1 MDWLLTLKVLGPVVI
16 AIAIFME
23 TYKKKIK
30 RDKFNPV
37 MVWKIAAA
45 FSFAFTVI
53 GYFSFDLPGHYIA
66 IAYYTIIVYA
76 GQFVVDMKL
85 IKALGK
91 AYSKSKGI
99 VLEGY
104 EWDE

>member
-1 MDWLLTLKVLGPVVI
+1 MDWLLILKVLVPVIV

-30 RDKFNPV
+30 KDKFDPIK
-37 MVWKIAAA
+37 VWKIAAML
-45 FSFAFTVI
+45 SFLLSTV

-66 IAYYTIIVYA
+66 IVYYTIVVYA
-76 GQFVVDMKL
+76 LQFVVDMKL
-85 IKALGK
+85 IKFLTR
-91 AYSKSKGI
+91 AYAKSKGI
-99 VLEGY
+99 VLEGF